1 MAVDAQLDSTLTLTV
16 DGTAYSGNIIDAEV
30 RPASTSRGRIVT
42 TADGSTIRE
51 VGDAEDGAIT
61 GSCYKNTDTG
71 GITRGLLAAQGTT
84 VAYTYAETDGTTT
97 ATWTGNCYVPAQS
110 IPFTPGKYGQHRF
123 ELVLETSSVAY
134 T

>member
-1 MAVDAQLDSTLTLTV
+1 MAVDAQLDTTLTLTV
-16 DGTAYSGNIIDAEV
+16 AGTAYSGNIIDAEI
-30 RPASTSRGRIVT
+30 RPAGTSRGRIVT

-51 VGDAEDGAIT
+51 VGDPEDGSIT
-61 GSCYKNTDTG
+61 GTCFKDTDTG
-71 GITRGLLAAQGTT
+71 GITRGLQAAQGTS

-97 ATWTGNCYVPAQS
+97 STWTGTCYVPPQA